1 MSSVSQCKTGVRKQL
16 YRPGREKF
24 DTKRPKLVGVVAC
37 GAAEWVGEQTAQRA
51 GGVPLIQA
59 CVRTRV

>member
-1 MSSVSQCKTGVRKQL
+1 MSSVSQRKTGVRKQL

-24 DTKRPKLVGVVAC
+24 VSKRPKLAGVVAC
-37 GAAEWVGEQTAQRA
+37 RAAEWVGEHTAQRA
-51 GGVPLIQA
+51 GGVPLTQA